1 MSLPITEQPRTE
13 VAWVDVADVP
23 VATVRYDGI
32 TQDAL
37 VTCIDE
43 GFNVLRAAIDAGVV
57 APAGS
62 PLAVY
67 HGDPS
72 ATFDAEIAFPVV
84 TALTGEFE
92 HAGVVVRPSVLA
104 GGRYA
109 TVTHLGGY
117 DGLGPAWGNLLG
129 AVGAA
134 GEQPAGRYVE
144 VYLTEPS
151 PEADPATMRT
161 ELFAPLA

>member
-1 MSLPITEQPRTE
+1 MTLPLSEQPRTNVE
-13 VAWVDVADVP
+13 WVDVPDVP
-23 VATVRYDGI
+23 LATIRFDAI

-37 VTCIDE
+37 VPCFDA
-43 GFNVLRAAIDAGVV
+43 GFAALRDAIDAGVV
-57 APAGS
+57 VPAGP

-84 TALTGEFE
+84 TPLAGESEHLSAL
-92 HAGVVVRPSVLA
+92 VRPSVVPA
-104 GGRYA
+104 GRYA
-109 TVTHLGGY
+109 TVTHVGGY
-117 DGLGPAWGNLLG
+117 DGLGHAWGNLLA

-134 GEQPAGRYVE
+134 GEQPAVRFVE

-161 ELFAPLA
+161 DLFVPVV

>member
-1 MSLPITEQPRTE
+1 MPITEQPRTE
-13 VAWVDVADVP
+13 AAWIDVADVP
-23 VATVRYDGI
+23 VAAIRYDG
-32 TQDAL
+32 
-37 VTCIDE
+37 VTLDTLAACFDE

-57 APAGS
+57 VPAGP

-67 HGDPS
+67 HGDPT
-72 ATFDAEIAFPVV
+72 ATFDVEIAFPVV
-84 TALTGEFE
+84 TALTGEYE
-92 HAGVVVRPSVLA
+92 HAGVVVRASALA

-134 GEQPAGRYVE
+134 GEQPAGRFVE
-144 VYLTEPS
+144 VYLTQPS